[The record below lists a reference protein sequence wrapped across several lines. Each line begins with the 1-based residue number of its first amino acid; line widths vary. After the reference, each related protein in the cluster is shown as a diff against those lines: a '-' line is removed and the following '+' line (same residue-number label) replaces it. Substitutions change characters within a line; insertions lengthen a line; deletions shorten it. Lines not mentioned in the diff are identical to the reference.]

1 MNANDQVITFDIFGS
16 ISSSRDKVKTL
27 GNIKHRESEKNK
39 FAILQL
45 NEQTTLGEYVS
56 KLKQISEIIEQSMS
70 KFKNTIEI
78 PIYKTGEL
86 QDGLNVFYINPEN
99 ALKHVN
105 QKETNLY
112 KIILKENT
120 NCLAFTNIMY
130 YNNVKIKIGNKI
142 YYPDTVDW
150 KQNPDAF
157 PELKIST
164 RISPYNLDT
173 TSNLSITNVIF
184 NPPATIVFWSD
195 KTKTVVK
202 STISDEG
209 IEKLPKE
216 EYDPEKGIAMAI
228 CKKMIGD
235 NKRDYYNVFLHWVK
249 KYDKQRKE
257 MEDEIDG
264 LLDNG
269 GDLEDD

>member
-1 MNANDQVITFDIFGS
+1 M
-16 ISSSRDKVKTL
+16 
-27 GNIKHRESEKNK
+27 NIKVGDRVKVIGQSKHPYRLLIGKMGTVKLVESNLVEVKLDDVTNAGCYSGYFDFYPGELLIVDGFCK
-39 FAILQL
+39 GCNGECYGAYPECEDCPYELRDADDAILEKF
-45 NEQTTLGEYVS
+45 NSLGLTNYVKS
-56 KLKQISEIIEQSMS
+56 NKRKD
-70 KFKNTIEI
+70 
-78 PIYKTGEL
+78 YKM
-86 QDGLNVFYINPEN
+86 
-99 ALKHVN
+99 H
-105 QKETNLY
+105 
-112 KIILKENT
+112 
-120 NCLAFTNIMY
+120 
-130 YNNVKIKIGNKI
+130 YNSVKIKIGNKI

-150 KQNPDAF
+150 KQNPNAF
-157 PELKIST
+157 PEIKIST

-202 STISDEG
+202 CD
-209 IEKLPKE
+209 PKE

-257 MEDEIDG
+257 MEDEIDS

>member
-1 MNANDQVITFDIFGS
+1 M
-16 ISSSRDKVKTL
+16 
-27 GNIKHRESEKNK
+27 NIKVGDRVKVIGQSKYRIHLLIGKEGTVKKVESNLVEVKLDGVTNAGCYSGYFDFYPEELLILDEFCKGCNGECYGAYHECESCPYELRDVDNTVLEKFNNIGLTNHIK
-39 FAILQL
+39 S
-45 NEQTTLGEYVS
+45 TTR
-56 KLKQISEIIEQSMS
+56 KD
-70 KFKNTIEI
+70 
-78 PIYKTGEL
+78 YK
-86 QDGLNVFYINPEN
+86 
-99 ALKHVN
+99 
-105 QKETNLY
+105 
-112 KIILKENT
+112 
-120 NCLAFTNIMY
+120 MY

-202 STISDEG
+202 CD
-209 IEKLPKE
+209 PKE
-216 EYDPEKGIAMAI
+216 EYDPEKGISMAI
-228 CKKMIGD
+228 CKKLIGD
-235 NKRDYYNVFLHWVK
+235 NKRDYYNVFLHWIK
-249 KYDKQRKE
+249 KYEKQRKE
-257 MEDEIDG
+257 IEEDEIDD